1 MNRYFYRW
9 FHVRSRESTGAA
21 KTVNFPMNLKTT
33 DRHYRK
39 MTFDAASI
47 VTNIRRSMSLHSP
60 GIRQR
65 LESQYLS
72 CCSSGSSKTEINH
85 VSSYTKQVS
94 NFSEHIKQSERSN
107 ESHNMTMTEN
117 HKQIDTGIICSLS
130 LLETGESPLLLSGAI
145 FGEASMRRFQPAYPL
160 YFNENERSI
169 LELDHNAVPCDVF
182 AGIIWFAVER

>member
-1 MNRYFYRW
+1 M
-9 FHVRSRESTGAA
+9 TGAA

-39 MTFDAASI
+39 MTFDARSV

-72 CCSSGSSKTEINH
+72 CCSSGSSKTETTN

-94 NFSEHIKQSERSN
+94 KFSEHLRGLCEYDDLKQSESSN
-107 ESHNMTMTEN
+107 ESHHMTMTEN

-145 FGEASMRRFQPAYPL
+145 FSEASAINRMRRFQPACPL
-160 YFNENERSI
+160 YFKENERSI
-169 LELDHNAVPCDVF
+169 LELDHNAVPCDVL

>member
-1 MNRYFYRW
+1 
-9 FHVRSRESTGAA
+9 
-21 KTVNFPMNLKTT
+21 MNLKTT

-39 MTFDAASI
+39 MTFDAA
-47 VTNIRRSMSLHSP
+47 VTTNIRRSMSLHSP

-72 CCSSGSSKTEINH
+72 CCSSGSSKTETNH
-85 VSSYTKQVS
+85 EQVS
-94 NFSEHIKQSERSN
+94 NFSEHIRSLCEYDDLKQTERSN
-107 ESHNMTMTEN
+107 ESHHMTMAEN
-117 HKQIDTGIICSLS
+117 HKHIDTGIICSLS

-145 FGEASMRRFQPAYPL
+145 FINQMRRFQPAYPL

-169 LELDHNAVPCDVF
+169 LELDHNAVPSDVV

>member
-1 MNRYFYRW
+1 
-9 FHVRSRESTGAA
+9 
-21 KTVNFPMNLKTT
+21 
-33 DRHYRK
+33 

-85 VSSYTKQVS
+85 VLSYTKQVS
-94 NFSEHIKQSERSN
+94 NFSEHIRSLCEYDDLKQSERSN
-107 ESHNMTMTEN
+107 ESHHMTMTEN

-130 LLETGESPLLLSGAI
+130 LLETRESPLLLSGAI
-145 FGEASMRRFQPAYPL
+145 FGEASDINRMRRFQPAYPL

-169 LELDHNAVPCDVF
+169 LELDHNAVPSDVF